1 MQAVPLFLSE
11 IAPPL
16 MRGFLNQLFQLATTI
31 GATPARASCCAC
43 PAMCPSLTA

>member
-16 MRGFLNQLFQLATTI
+16 MRGLLNQLFQLATTI
-31 GATPARASCCAC
+31 GVSPVKAWRLPALQRA
-43 PAMCPSLTA
+43 L

>member
-31 GATPARASCCAC
+31 GAAPGLQGRPAARLAWE
-43 PAMCPSLTA
+43 